1 MTFIGSLGGVKLFLP
16 RPHTLVQRN
25 IKRGNVRLMVN
36 ALMAGLRGMS
46 SMPARSASS
55 PIPSSAV
62 C

>member
-1 MTFIGSLGGVKLFLP
+1 
-16 RPHTLVQRN
+16 
-25 IKRGNVRLMVN
+25 VRLMVN